1 MAREEGTY
9 MLMVD
14 VFNGQRVLC
23 FPLSY
28 YDGEAYLLGLD
39 DDYCAPFGQPISNFG
54 LLDEEEI
61 AEEIAKTSPEY
72 SVEKETYWGNY
83 RLKCFKLD
91 YGKCYH
97 SIYRPVFLYTTHF
110 DARESIPNDIPSTGL
125 YEDLPIVSYQDY
137 SNQLRQLEIILDDMV
152 DVFKVVAPH
161 HNQFSVYGH
170 AVRNIIILACTELDA
185 RMQSILANNGVMPI
199 GKHFEMKDYFKLK
212 ETLKLDEY
220 ELSFYRYGDLGTF
233 SPFLTWESEK
243 ELRWYQAYNHIKHNR
258 EKHFVQAKLFNA
270 INAIMAYAIILIA
283 QYGYRNVLWR
293 ETVGKII
300 HIDKEP
306 KWDLEDFYIK
316 SPNGQRSV
324 PYPFQQKEQKSR
336 GGHSELND

>member
-1 MAREEGTY
+1 MEREDGTY

-14 VFNGQRVLC
+14 IFNGQRVLC

-28 YDGEAYLLGLD
+28 YDGKAYLLGLG
-39 DDYCAPFGQPISNFG
+39 DDYCGPFGQPISNFG
-54 LLDEEEI
+54 LLNEEGI
-61 AEEIAKTSPEY
+61 VEEIAKTSPEY
-72 SVEKETYWGNY
+72 SASKMCWSNY
-83 RLKCFKLD
+83 RLKRFKLD
-91 YGKCYH
+91 YGKRYH

-110 DARESIPNDIPSTGL
+110 DARESIPNGILSTEL

-137 SNQLRQLEIILDDMV
+137 SNQLRQLEIILDDIV

-161 HNQFSVYGH
+161 HDQYSVYGH
-170 AVRNIIILACTELDA
+170 AIRNIIILACTELDA
-185 RMQSILANNGVMPI
+185 RMQSILANNGVEPI
-199 GKHFEMKDYFKLK
+199 RKYFEMKDYYKLK
-212 ETLKLDEY
+212 EPLKLDEY

-233 SPFLTWESEK
+233 SPFSTWENDEQ
-243 ELRWYQAYNHIKHNR
+243 LYWYQAYNHIKHNR
-258 EKHFVQAKLFNA
+258 EKHFAEAKLFNA

-283 QYGYRNVLWR
+283 QYGYRNDLWR

-316 SPNGQRSV
+316 SPNSQESV
-324 PYPFQQKEQKSR
+324 PYPFQQKEQESQ
-336 GGHSELND
+336 GD